1 MRKNKIH
8 VRAHIHEKHTH
19 IQRKIYTHMCDTW
32 TTTTTTTMTTTTTV
46 SRATDPCNSLE
57 IIVHYS
63 AFFILSPLIFK
74 FMQRETFIYLE
85 M

>member
-1 MRKNKIH
+1 M
-8 VRAHIHEKHTH
+8 
-19 IQRKIYTHMCDTW
+19 M
-32 TTTTTTTMTTTTTV
+32 TTV
-46 SRATDPCNSLE
+46 SRATDLCNSLE
-57 IIVHYS
+57 IIAHYS